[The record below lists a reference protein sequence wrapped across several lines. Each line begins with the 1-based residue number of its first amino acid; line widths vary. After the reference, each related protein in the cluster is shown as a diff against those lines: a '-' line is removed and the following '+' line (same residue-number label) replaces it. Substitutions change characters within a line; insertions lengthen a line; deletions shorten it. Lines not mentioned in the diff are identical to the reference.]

1 MKKRI
6 VMIMCVVVMILTAM
20 PAYAVSFSDIN
31 GHWAQDNIIKL
42 AEEGIVNGYE
52 DGTFRPENMVT
63 YGEFMK
69 LVVCKY
75 VPEKNI
81 IKNIPEKHWA
91 AGYVATAEVWGLMPQ
106 GTVFLDEL
114 DVPIKRIEMVKI
126 LAIIDSNVTSKEYK
140 KNKELDFTDIG
151 NLPAIYVE
159 YLNRVVNKE
168 YILGNP
174 DKTFKPES
182 NLSRAE
188 MVTILTR
195 L

>member
-1 MKKRI
+1 MKKKV
-6 VMIMCVVVMILTAM
+6 VMIMCVVVMLITAM
-20 PAYAVSFSDIN
+20 PVYAVSFSDIN
-31 GHWAQDNIIKL
+31 GHWAHDNIIKL
-42 AEEGIVNGYE
+42 AGQGVVNGYE

-69 LVVCKY
+69 LVVCSY

-81 IKNIPEKHWA
+81 IKNLPDKHWA
-91 AGYVATAEVWGLMPQ
+91 AGYVATAEVWGLMPP

-114 DVPIKRIEMVKI
+114 DKPINRIEMVKI
-126 LAIIDSNVTSKEYK
+126 LAIIDSNATSPEYTK
-140 KNKELDFTDIG
+140 KKELDFVDIG
-151 NLPAIYVE
+151 SLPAVYVE
-159 YLNRVVNKE
+159 YLSRVVNKG

>member
-1 MKKRI
+1 MKKKI
-6 VMIMCVVVMILTAM
+6 VMIMCVVVMLITAM
-20 PAYAVSFSDIN
+20 PVYAVSFSDIN
-31 GHWAQDNIIKL
+31 GHWAYDNIMKL
-42 AEEGIVNGYE
+42 ANEGVVNGYE

-69 LVVCKY
+69 LVVCTY

-81 IKNIPEKHWA
+81 IKNLPGKHWA
-91 AGYVATAEVWGLMPQ
+91 AGYVATAEVWGLMPP
-106 GTVFLDEL
+106 GTVFLEEL
-114 DVPIKRIEMVKI
+114 DIPIKRIEMVKI
-126 LAIIDSNVTSKEYK
+126 LAIIDSNVTSKEYE
-140 KNKELDFTDIG
+140 KNKELDFVDIG
-151 NLPAIYVE
+151 SLPTVYVE
-159 YLNRVVNKE
+159 YLNRVVNKG